1 MDWTEERTELLKGLW
16 LQGLTASQIAARM
29 GGITRNAV
37 IGKAHRMGLSSRP
50 SPIKQAV
57 TPPPLVAKPRS
68 PAAKPAAHAGGGRA
82 CSWPVGDPKEPDFHF
97 CGAGIE
103 PGRPYC
109 AHHCAQAY
117 QRKVEAA

>member
-1 MDWTEERTELLKGLW
+1 MEWTEERTELLRGLW

-29 GGITRNAV
+29 GAITRNAV

-57 TPPPLVAKPRS
+57 TPPPLVAKPQ
-68 PAAKPAAHAGGGRA
+68 PPAKPPVLAGGGRA
-82 CSWPVGDPKEPDFHF
+82 CSWPVGDPKESDFHF
-97 CGAGIE
+97 CGAAVE

-109 AHHCAQAY
+109 AEHCAVAY